1 MALTYGIFYNKNSGH
16 GHAEKKAKI
25 CQKKLL
31 AADHQ
36 VEMINDDSLAKSQNH
51 LAKKL
56 SDLDFLVIVGGDG
69 TLNGALSV
77 IVKYDHPLPVGVI
90 PAGTVNNFAKRY
102 HLALETNAAIQTIL
116 DVPQIRYVGLG
127 KCGKDQAIVSSLT
140 FGNLANIS
148 NKVRQQD
155 KQKFGLGVYLTKA
168 FRQIG
173 HDKSYLIEYQLGKN
187 RVKTLRTWF
196 AHPLPV
202 GVIPAGTVNNFAKRY
217 HLALETNA
225 AIQTILDVPQIRYV
239 GLGKCG
245 KDQAIVSSLTFG
257 NLANISNKVRQQDK
271 QKFGLGVY
279 LTKAFRQ
286 IGHDKSYLIEYQL
299 GKNRVK
305 TLRTWFALITTTRS
319 VGGFPYDAGASG
331 KMHVSLLNDIHV
343 HQVWEYIHF
352 AMTGRLR
359 ASKNITAFTTQKLT
373 LTPKDNKIVSSRID
387 GDQGPQLPLTVSFL
401 PEYLPLIVPS

>member
-127 KCGKDQAIVSSLT
+127 KCGKD
-140 FGNLANIS
+140 
-148 NKVRQQD
+148 K
-155 KQKFGLGVYLTKA
+155 
-168 FRQIG
+168 
-173 HDKSYLIEYQLGKN
+173 
-187 RVKTLRTWF
+187 
-196 AHPLPV
+196 
-202 GVIPAGTVNNFAKRY
+202 
-217 HLALETNA
+217 
-225 AIQTILDVPQIRYV
+225 
-239 GLGKCG
+239 
-245 KDQAIVSSLTFG
+245 AIVSSLTFG

-319 VGGFPYDAGASG
+319 VGGFPYDTGASG

-343 HQVWEYIHF
+343 HQVWEYIRF